1 MKTPRVRPAVE
12 EVIENF
18 HNVQRW
24 RDDATVM
31 GVLNKFRHVQR
42 YCKEA
47 GVRIR
52 FEDVIV
58 KNRADADER
67 RGRIAKMRRA
77 ADDALERAREDVL
90 AFAPMERS
98 TKREAG
104 GGGGAEGPATER
116 LKTERLKKLQTLAFA
131 LAAVAAVLLAAA
143 VRALGGGRGALGSS
157 P

>member
-1 MKTPRVRPAVE
+1 MR
-12 EVIENF
+12 
-18 HNVQRW
+18 
-24 RDDATVM
+24 
-31 GVLNKFRHVQR
+31 
-42 YCKEA
+42 
-47 GVRIR
+47 VRIR

-58 KNRADADER
+58 ENRADADER

-104 GGGGAEGPATER
+104 GDGAEGPATER

-131 LAAVAAVLLAAA
+131 LAAVAAVLLAMA
-143 VRALGGGRGALGSS
+143 VRTLGGGRGALPHSS

>member
-1 MKTPRVRPAVE
+1 
-12 EVIENF
+12 
-18 HNVQRW
+18 
-24 RDDATVM
+24 M

-58 KNRADADER
+58 ENRADADER

-104 GGGGAEGPATER
+104 GGGAEGPA
-116 LKTERLKKLQTLAFA
+116 TERLKKLQTLAFA
-131 LAAVAAVLLAAA
+131 LAAVAAVLLAMA
-143 VRALGGGRGALGSS
+143 VRALGGRGALGSLGALGSS